1 MRLVQFELSNG
12 ERRVGVVEGDS
23 LREVQTARS
32 VRELALAAIEAGVG
46 LAQQVNNLG
55 LGDSHDYAT
64 LLADLKILPPLGRPL
79 IYTG

>member
-32 VRELALAAIEAGVG
+32 VRELADRKSV
-46 LAQQVNNLG
+46 V
-55 LGDSHDYAT
+55 
-64 LLADLKILPPLGRPL
+64 
-79 IYTG
+79 